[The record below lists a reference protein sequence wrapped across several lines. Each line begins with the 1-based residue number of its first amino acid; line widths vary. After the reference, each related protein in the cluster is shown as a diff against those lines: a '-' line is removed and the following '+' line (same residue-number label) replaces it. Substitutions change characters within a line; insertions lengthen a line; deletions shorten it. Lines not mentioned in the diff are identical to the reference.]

1 MSGQF
6 IPRQGKAAE
15 RSNENNYP
23 ISQKTSSAHSRSASM
38 PIPVSPAGI
47 NPYALSHQQVMQL
60 QRGAGNSAVERL
72 FSSRSR
78 GRTAMT
84 APGLVIQRVTLKNAT
99 NEFDVDDKELVH
111 RINRYATDL
120 MKTDDMTKPPMGKED
135 KGLLNWDEKNAKGSA
150 RSAGTAGDYYAL
162 TKELKMSPSY
172 YVDEQAPEGVSAQ
185 IVSYPLEQTKDVD
198 RIDSKSFID
207 NRSFGIAD
215 GTKEDP
221 TYPRVTGLFQE
232 LANVKDGANKAIGE
246 QKLAGILLQLLDGEE
261 PKLYTDHFG
270 EADQTKA
277 RTILSVLMVSEPTRF
292 GGMFMYGPLLLHAIK
307 KGDFSAEEAFGT
319 ENESSIMKSDSKWPP
334 AYNGS
339 KSDLQE
345 FEDAYTNTDK
355 YKRMFENKRMK
366 KGGAFID
373 KLAELV
379 RSFTGDTVDFTSHPN
394 IKGADFTTEDGAIGA
409 AINLIVQTFFGTVPA
424 MHPPEKDTAETKK
437 QRNNRSHNAMLYEM
451 KDVMID
457 TFGEA
462 ELDDPSKP
470 KLGREDVDEVKMTV
484 EDVQKDRKRKTSG
497 QNTASEIKHARSMGT
512 YVKEKMV
519 ISHYEP
525 KDDDSENEMKQ
536 DENELVETRKKN
548 QKTKLEKGYT
558 SGWPK
563 RYRAGYADGL
573 NGDNKRNP
581 DSAYMD
587 GYDQG
592 QIKRKSILEQARA
605 DAETIMNKKK
615 PHKPA
620 YDIPIEYQIYM
631 EAHSQFLID
640 LMNGAQ

>member
-1 MSGQF
+1 MSGPF
-6 IPRQGKAAE
+6 IPRQGKTAE
-15 RSNENNYP
+15 RSNENNNP
-23 ISQKTSSAHSRSASM
+23 VSRKNLSAPSSTAFR

-47 NPYALSHQQVMQL
+47 NPHALSHQQIMQL
-60 QRGAGNSAVERL
+60 QRGAGNRAVERM

-78 GRTAMT
+78 GRAAMT
-84 APGLVIQRVTLKNAT
+84 APGLVIQRVKLKNAT

-120 MKTDDMTKPPMGKED
+120 MKTDDMTKPPMEKED

-162 TKELKMSPSY
+162 TKELKMSPGY

-185 IVSYPLEQTKDVD
+185 IVSYPLEQTKDTD

-207 NRSFGIAD
+207 NRSFGISD

-221 TYPRVTGLFQE
+221 TYPRMTELFQE

-246 QKLAGILLQLLDGEE
+246 KKLAGILLQLLDGEE
-261 PKLYTDHFG
+261 PKLYTDHFE
-270 EADQTKA
+270 EADRTKA
-277 RTILSVLMVSEPTRF
+277 RTILSVLMVSEPVRF

-307 KGDFSAEEAFGT
+307 KGDFSAEKAFGT
-319 ENESSIMKSDSKWPP
+319 ENESSIMKSGSKWPP

-345 FEDAYTNTDK
+345 FEDAYTDPDQ

-373 KLAELV
+373 KLAVLV
-379 RSFTGDTVDFTSHPN
+379 RSFMGDVVDFTGHPN

-409 AINLIVQTFFGTVPA
+409 AINMIVQTFFGTVPA
-424 MHPPEKDTAETKK
+424 MHPPEKDSAETKK

-462 ELDDPSKP
+462 ELDDPDKP
-470 KLGREDVDEVKMTV
+470 KLEREDVDEAKMTV
-484 EDVQKDRKRKTSG
+484 EDFQNDRKRKLSG
-497 QNTASEIKHARSMGT
+497 HNTASEIKHARSMGT

-519 ISHYEP
+519 TSHYEP

-548 QKTKLEKGYT
+548 QKTRLEKGYA
-558 SGWPK
+558 SGWPR
-563 RYRAGYADGL
+563 RYKAGYEDGL
-573 NGDNKRNP
+573 RGSDKNIP

-587 GYDQG
+587 GRDQG
-592 QIKRKSILEQARA
+592 QMKRQSILEQAKA
-605 DAETIMNKKK
+605 DAERLMNKLK
-615 PHKPA
+615 PHKPN
-620 YDIPIEYQIYM
+620 YDNPVEYQIYM
-631 EAHSQFLID
+631 EAHSQFLMD
-640 LMNGAQ
+640 LMSGAQ